1 MRLGLHLHLPHLH
14 RGTLRPRSPRRPSPT
29 EAALATSRVTAAS
42 APHSARAGIPDT
54 LDALAVPI
62 DSLKPYGRNPRQGD
76 VGAIIASLE
85 RHGQYRPIVV
95 NTRTS
100 EVLAGNHTLQAARAL
115 GWTEIAATF
124 VDVDEDTAARIV
136 LIDNR
141 SNDLAAYDD
150 HALVELL
157 QSLPDLDG
165 TGFDGDALDELL
177 ADLAGSDART
187 SGDTDPIDPPAEPR
201 TKPGDLYVLGDH
213 RLLCGDSREVDAAA
227 SVLEGGMADA
237 MWTDPPYGVS
247 YVGKT
252 KDALTIQNDGADGLD
267 SLLQEA
273 FATALTVLSPGAA
286 VYCAHPPGERSVTFA
301 NRFSEAFQLRQ
312 GLVWAKNTMVLGHSD
327 YHYSHEPI
335 LYGYVN
341 GYQGRRGRG
350 GEGWYGDNSQ
360 TSVLQFDKPSRSE
373 EHPTSKPVELV
384 EACLTNSTK
393 PGDLVYEPFCGS
405 GSTLIA
411 CENLGRACRA
421 LELDPG
427 YCDVIVDRWE
437 RHTGKKAALDAA

>member
-1 MRLGLHLHLPHLH
+1 M
-14 RGTLRPRSPRRPSPT
+14 S
-29 EAALATSRVTAAS
+29 AAS

-54 LDALAVPI
+54 LDALAVPV

-95 NTRTS
+95 NTRTQ

-177 ADLAGSDART
+177 ADLDPVSRT
-187 SGDTDPIDPPAEPR
+187 SGDTDPIEPPAEPR
-201 TKPGDLYVLGDH
+201 SKLGDLYVLGDH
-213 RLLCGDSREVDAAA
+213 RLLCGDSTDPSNAAT
-227 SVLEGGMADA
+227 VVGGSKADA
-237 MWTDPPYGVS
+237 MWTDPPYGVD

-252 KDALTIQNDGADGLD
+252 KDALTIKNDGAEGLD
-267 SLLQEA
+267 ALLEA
-273 FATALTVLSPGAA
+273 AFSTAASVLSPGAA
-286 VYCAHPPGERSVTFA
+286 VYCAHPAGARSLTFTQ
-301 NRFSEAFQLRQ
+301 RFAEAFDFRQ
-312 GLVWAKNTMVLGHSD
+312 GLVWNKGTIVLGHSD
-327 YHYSHEPI
+327 YHYAHEPI
-335 LYGYVN
+335 LYGYVR
-341 GYQGRRGRG
+341 GYKGRRGRG
-350 GEGWYGDNSQ
+350 GEGWMGDNSQ
-360 TSVLQFDKPSRSE
+360 ASVIDVPKPSRST
-373 EHPTSKPVELV
+373 EHPTSKPVELI
-384 EACLTNSTK
+384 ERCLGNSTA
-393 PGDLVYEPFCGS
+393 PGALVFEPFCGS

-411 CENLGRACRA
+411 CENLGRRCAA
-421 LELDPG
+421 IELDPA
-427 YCDVIVDRWE
+427 YVDVIVDRWE
-437 RHTGKKAALDAA
+437 RHTGKKAVLDGS